1 MVDTPPI
8 YERNTFIFTCFP
20 IFYNELNESFRVGM
34 YYPFPM
40 LFLLGILRVLT
51 LDKCVFRHACLSTYE
66 ILINDR

>member
-34 YYPFPM
+34 FP
-40 LFLLGILRVLT
+40 GIFIRNTTVYLR
-51 LDKCVFRHACLSTYE
+51 
-66 ILINDR
+66 